1 MSRLTREDIRSML
14 GPVDDAVIAEVVGLG
29 ATSDDLT
36 EARAWVT
43 NDEALMNAGKP
54 LPGGRV
60 GRLVEIITD
69 LEQDE
74 EELARRRPT

>member
-1 MSRLTREDIRSML
+1 ML